1 MEKLLMEACL
11 ELIQKH
17 ADWLVGIQD
26 MGAAGLVSSSCEM
39 ASKANSGVKM
49 TSIWFRNGGKT
60 GMSAY
65 EIMLSESQERM
76 LLCVKKGNQ
85 EDVRQLFEKYNLD
98 VVVIGEVTS
107 DHQYVLTHHDQI
119 VTDIPVLSLTDDVL
133 QEKCPERQPERL
145 TIDIRIE
152 KLMILHKR

>member
-1 MEKLLMEACL
+1 
-11 ELIQKH
+11 
-17 ADWLVGIQD
+17 

-49 TSIWFRNGGKT
+49 NLDLVPQREN

-107 DHQYVLTHHDQI
+107 DHQYVLTASQ
-119 VTDIPVLSLTDDVL
+119 SN
-133 QEKCPERQPERL
+133 RN
-145 TIDIRIE
+145 
-152 KLMILHKR
+152 

>member
-1 MEKLLMEACL
+1 MNL
-11 ELIQKH
+11 
-17 ADWLVGIQD
+17 DLVPQRE
-26 MGAAGLVSSSCEM
+26 S
-39 ASKANSGVKM
+39 
-49 TSIWFRNGGKT
+49 

-107 DHQYVLTHHDQI
+107 DHQYVLTYHD
-119 VTDIPVLSLTDDVL
+119 
-133 QEKCPERQPERL
+133 
-145 TIDIRIE
+145 
-152 KLMILHKR
+152 